1 MSRELIQ
8 AIHDT
13 PGLWVVAAT
22 GGGSGALSGLLEVSG
37 ASRTLVEA
45 TIPYAPPALAS
56 YLGHAPTQAASPT
69 TARAMAM
76 AAFQRCRVL
85 HGDLPTPLFGLG
97 CCAALTTDRTRRGTD
112 RCFVAVQSLT
122 TTFEVSLTLTSNQR
136 DRPAQEALCAELIW
150 RIMYQAQLAIGPNA
164 PAEIN
169 RSEIKSLNDD
179 DLLSQRQAWAPVT
192 WQALFHGAPAST
204 WPSAAAPQALLPGSF
219 NPLHDGHKQMAAI
232 AAEHLGVPVVLEVSA
247 FNVDKPPLDYLD
259 LQQREAGTD
268 GLSMIFTNAP
278 TFVQKSDLFPGVT
291 FVVGSDTIE
300 RIADPKYY
308 DDQIDQ
314 RDVALAL
321 LSARGHKFL
330 VFGRSDGQ
338 HFVGLQDLDLPKT
351 LRELCTAI
359 PESQFRIDLASRD
372 LRQAPTQNE

>member
-1 MSRELIQ
+1 
-8 AIHDT
+8 
-13 PGLWVVAAT
+13 
-22 GGGSGALSGLLEVSG
+22 
-37 ASRTLVEA
+37 
-45 TIPYAPPALAS
+45 
-56 YLGHAPTQAASPT
+56 
-69 TARAMAM
+69 MAM